1 MTSTWSRVEVLDR
14 AEALRLLESVRW
26 GRYGWSTPEGPRML
40 PVNYSVLDGNVYLR
54 TELHGSIADAS
65 TGNPVAFE
73 ADELDDRLT
82 SGWSVVVLG
91 HAEQVEDPTEGASL
105 FRRMREPWAPGSRPV
120 LVRIVPTEITG
131 RRFSRH

>member
-1 MTSTWSRVEVLDR
+1 MTSTWSRVEELDR
-14 AEALRLLESVRW
+14 AEALRMLESVRW

-40 PVNYSVLDGNVYLR
+40 PVNYSVLDGAVYFR
-54 TELHGSIADAS
+54 TGLHGSIAEGS
-65 TGNPVAFE
+65 TGNDAAFE

-91 HAEQVEDPTEGASL
+91 RAEQVQDPAEVAAL
-105 FRRMREPWAPGSRPV
+105 FRRMREPWAPGTRPV
-120 LVRIVPTEITG
+120 LVRIVPSEITG